1 MGLSSVGRI
10 TMALVSIEGQ
20 YKNGRV
26 DLSEK
31 PVGIEEAR
39 VVVTFLPD
47 ETQEEATE
55 EQRQQAVDWLAR
67 RMEEGFNLGGGPYYT
82 KREEIYD
89 ERFSR
94 FDKGNR

>member
-1 MGLSSVGRI
+1 
-10 TMALVSIEGQ
+10 MALLSIEGQ
-20 YKNGRV
+20 YKNGHI

-31 PVGIEEAR
+31 PAGIEEAR

-47 ETQEEATE
+47 ETQGQVAET
-55 EQRQQAVDWLAR
+55 QRQQAVDWLAG
-67 RMEEGFNLGGGPYYT
+67 RMEQGFDLGGGPYYR

-94 FDKGNR
+94 FDEGNR